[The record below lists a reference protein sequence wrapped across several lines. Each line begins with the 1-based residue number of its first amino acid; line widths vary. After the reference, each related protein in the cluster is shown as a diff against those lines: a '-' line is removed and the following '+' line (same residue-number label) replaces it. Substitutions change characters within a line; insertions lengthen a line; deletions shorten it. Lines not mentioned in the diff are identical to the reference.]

1 MSFFNNRHYNLAYMQ
16 SELEYLQDNPELLE
30 DTKKQLQGTIDQ
42 LEVIFNTLEDI
53 DRVMTNRMTE
63 ESFVEKYKKV
73 RI

>member
-1 MSFFNNRHYNLAYMQ
+1 MSFFANRHYNLAYIQ

-30 DTKKQLQGTIDQ
+30 DTKSQLNNIANQ

-63 ESFVEKYKKV
+63 DQFLDKYKKV